1 MDKMFKRTL
10 LASAVAMV
18 AAAGSA
24 NAAIDLNGKAVQVYG
39 QAAGSYQIWT
49 PDAAGKDTTAQVE
62 IESRIG
68 FRGVVE
74 FEDFAPN
81 FVWQIEGGNADDAAS
96 WSNAS
101 GKFGGRDTFIGLD
114 FENIGSIKFGRQ
126 LPAAYNYVDWP
137 HTNPGLGNVFDW
149 YNPTEASAVK
159 DRTNHVLRY
168 DSANFNGFNLQASL
182 DNMQENVDGV
192 GYSIAGSYTQDMFS
206 IHAGYYGQGK
216 YTVGGVDKGDS
227 SYAIIGGQLYL
238 GALTLTAGYKTVE
251 NGLNDNGQ
259 DSISTS
265 VQYVAGNWLYKVG
278 YSNAFDADKEI
289 TTKAGE
295 THDGSATAITGRIM
309 YMLPSYVIYFD
320 VRNYDVNGKLDAD
333 DGTRT
338 MLGMEYY
345 F

>member
-10 LASAVAMV
+10 LASTVAMV

-24 NAAIDLNGKAVQVYG
+24 NAAIELNGKAVQVYG

-49 PDAAGKDTTAQVE
+49 PDAEGKDTTASVE

-81 FVWQIEGGNADDAAS
+81 FVWQIEGGNADNAAS
-96 WSNAS
+96 WDA
-101 GKFGGRDTFIGLD
+101 GWGRFGARDTFIGLEFD
-114 FENIGSIKFGRQ
+114 GVGSLKYGRQ
-126 LPAAYNYVDWP
+126 LVAAYNYVDWP

-149 YNPTEASAVK
+149 YNPTEAALEGRA
-159 DRTNHVLRY
+159 DHVLRF
-168 DSANFNGFNLQASL
+168 DSANFGGFNFQATVSNMASTVDAAAFSL
-182 DNMQENVDGV
+182 
-192 GYSIAGSYTQDMFS
+192 AASYTQDLFS
-206 IHAGYYGQGK
+206 VHAGHYTQGE
-216 YTVGGVDKGDS
+216 YSVGTDKKGDS
-227 SYAIIGGQLYL
+227 SFSIIGGQLYL
-238 GALTLTAGYKTVE
+238 GPVTLTAGYKMVE

-259 DSISTS
+259 DSLSTS
-265 VQYVAGNWLYKVG
+265 AQYVAGNWLYKVG
-278 YSNAFDADKEI
+278 YSHAFETDKKVVTDGVENN
-289 TTKAGE
+289 GE
-295 THDGSATAITGRIM
+295 ATAITGRIM

-320 VRNYDVNGKLDAD
+320 VRNYDLNEDIKAS